1 MTSHPT
7 RPLIWFIILV
17 LLTGCGLFGG
27 SQPASLPPGVPLD
40 PDTTLAPAAELVLQ
54 VTAPANTP
62 DNGKLAVQL
71 LDPVTGLD
79 YNTLSIPLEKQPD
92 GLYQVSL
99 TPPVGTL
106 LYYRYIL
113 TSPEE
118 AGEVTGRQVPVRF
131 RTAYIPGPVTLRDV
145 IAGWSGIGEELHPGR
160 ILGLVRNAANG
171 DPLAEMVISAGGQA
185 TFSDGEGR
193 FRIDGLPP
201 GLGHIT
207 IFSPTG
213 AYQPRQQGVLIAADA
228 STPVELELEPAQP
241 TQVTF
246 QVTVPPDTPPEA
258 VVRIAGNAAQLG
270 NRFFDLPG
278 GMQVSSSHM
287 QEMVRVDQ
295 NHFLAILTLYE
306 GMDVRYKYSLG
317 DGFWNAERGESGAW
331 VTRQAIIQLPD
342 PILRDEVLSWKSE
355 TFDPIRFEVSSPP
368 NTPDEGGLGI
378 QFFAGQWLTPLP
390 MWPLGADRFAFTLFS
405 PRTLGTDLRYRYC
418 RSLACGN
425 ADDSETVGPLA
436 AGRPLDLASDEV
448 LLEEQ
453 VERWQWFEGELD
465 PTPVVAVPVNARA
478 GYELGLELVPG
489 FRLSWQRDLLPA
501 LDRISSLSA
510 NSVTFSPRW
519 SMEMLNPYP
528 AFGLDPTQ
536 APFFREIVG
545 WIDLAFRRGLQVNL
559 RPALE
564 LAGMTEDA
572 FWTDAARDPGWW
584 RLWFEQYRSYLLSV
598 AHLAAEKG
606 VQRLIVDLHSVA
618 PALPG
623 GSLANGQPSAVPAEG
638 EALWRQILADVRS
651 IYSGR
656 LVAELEVE
664 QGLQTPPPFM
674 DAFDEVRLYWH
685 APLASE
691 AGLSFERLQQSA
703 RFELEAVL
711 ADPDLPGQPITLS
724 VELLSIPGSALACA
738 PAPDGSC
745 RPASEFDQGAV
756 VDPDLAVDMPA
767 QAAALNA
774 LILAAMDQDRIS
786 GFSVRGYDPGP
797 ILHDKSASI
806 AGKMAE
812 DVIRYWYEHLLAR

>member
-1 MTSHPT
+1 MRSH
-7 RPLIWFIILV
+7 RSQMLIWFILLV

-27 SQPASLPPGVPLD
+27 SQAASLPPGVPLD
-40 PDTTLAPAAELVLQ
+40 PAATLAPAAELVLQ

-62 DNGKLAVQL
+62 SNGKLAIQL

-79 YNTLSIPLEKQPD
+79 YNTLSLPLEKQPD
-92 GLYQVSL
+92 GTYLVSL

-113 TSPEE
+113 TSPEV
-118 AGEVTGRQVPVRF
+118 AGEATGRQDPVRF
-131 RTAYIPGPVTLRDV
+131 RTVYVPGPVSLHDV
-145 IAGWSGIGEELHPGR
+145 IAGWSGLQEDITPGR
-160 ILGLVRNAANG
+160 ILGQVRNAADGN
-171 DPLAEMVISAGGQA
+171 PLPEMVITAGGMA

-193 FRIDGLPP
+193 FRIEGLAP
-201 GLGHIT
+201 GMQHIT

-246 QVTVPPDTPPEA
+246 QVTVPADTPPEA

-270 NRFFDLPG
+270 DRFFDLPG
-278 GMQVSSSHM
+278 GLQVSSTHM

-317 DGFWNAERGESGAW
+317 DGFWNAERGEGGAW
-331 VTRQAIIQLPD
+331 VTRQAIIHGPD
-342 PILRDEVLSWKSE
+342 PILRDEVLTWRSE
-355 TFDPIRFEVSSPP
+355 ALDPIRFEVSIPP
-368 NTPDEGGLGI
+368 DTPDESLGI
-378 QFFAGQWLTPLP
+378 QFYAGQWLTPLP
-390 MWPLGADRFAFTLFS
+390 MWPLGADRNAFTLFS

-418 RSLACGN
+418 RSLACGS

-436 AGRPLDLASDEV
+436 AGRPLDLASAQVARDER
-448 LLEEQ
+448 

-465 PTPVVAVPVNARA
+465 PTPVVAVPVTPRA
-478 GYELGLELVPG
+478 GYELGIELVPNY
-489 FRLSWQRDLLPA
+489 RLSWQLDLLPA
-501 LDRISSLSA
+501 MDRISGLSA
-510 NSVTFSPRW
+510 NSVTFSPSW
-519 SMEMLNPYP
+519 SMDTLNPYP
-528 AFGLDPTQ
+528 DFSLDPTR
-536 APFFREIVG
+536 APFFREIAG

-559 RPALE
+559 RPKLD
-564 LAGMTEDA
+564 LASMTGDA
-572 FWTDAARDPGWW
+572 FWTQAERDPGWW
-584 RLWFEQYRSYLLSV
+584 RLWFEQYRSFLIS
-598 AHLAAEKG
+598 AARLASEKG
-606 VQRLIVDLHSVA
+606 VQRLVVDLHSVA
-618 PALPG
+618 PSLPG
-623 GSLANGQPSAVPAEG
+623 GRLPNGQPSAVPAEG
-638 EALWRQILADVRS
+638 EALWRQILADVRG
-651 IYSGR
+651 IYSGN

-664 QGLQTPPPFM
+664 RGLQTPPPFM

-685 APLASE
+685 APLAGD
-691 AGLSFERLQQSA
+691 AGLGFEQLQQSA

-711 ADPDLPGQPITLS
+711 ADPGLPALPITLS

-738 PAPDGSC
+738 PAPDGTC

-774 LILAAMDQDRIS
+774 LILAAQDQGRLS

-797 ILHDKSASI
+797 ILQDKSASI
-806 AGKMAE
+806 SGKMAE
-812 DVIRYWYEHLLAR
+812 DVVRYWYEHLLAR